1 MIVDRQ
7 TRRLALI
14 RLFRDIGGAQP
25 EPLGEEALER
35 EWRQTG
41 LRASDLPLVLQ
52 EMVDDG
58 LLERERHGGIV
69 EYRLSFDGATLCVR
83 TWQPSLLAS
92 TLRAWR
98 RWRTRPAHER
108 RARAA
113 TPGAAGVRGDRRAR

>member
-25 EPLGEEALER
+25 EPLSEEAFER

-52 EMVDDG
+52 EMLDDG

-83 TWQPSLLAS
+83 AWQPSLLAHV
-92 TLRAWR
+92 LR
-98 RWRTRPAHER
+98 RWRTRPSHER

-113 TPGAAGVRGDRRAR
+113 TPGASGVRGDRRAG

>member
-7 TRRLALI
+7 ARRLALI

-25 EPLGEEALER
+25 EPLGEEAFER

-58 LLERERHGGIV
+58 LLARERRSGIV
-69 EYRLSFDGATLCVR
+69 EYRMNFDGATLCVR
-83 TWQPSLLAS
+83 TWQPSLLGDV
-92 TLRAWR
+92 LRGWR
-98 RWRTRPAHER
+98 RWRARPAHER
-108 RARAA
+108 RARVAK
-113 TPGAAGVRGDRRAR
+113 PGAAGVRGDRRAG